1 MSGIVGLWVVLAVT
15 LGAHLATGAL
25 AALRYLPRRSGPQ
38 SAPPSQL
45 ISLIRPVCGCDRFDR
60 ETLGSSF
67 TLGWRDYEVLFCATS
82 EHDPAVPLVRELIAA
97 HPGVNARLLIGEDS
111 ISSNPKLNNLVKG
124 LQAARGKWVVMTDSN
139 LLLPRDYLERLVER
153 LQGDTGLVSA
163 PPVGIRPENFWG
175 AVECAFL
182 NTNQARWQ
190 LAADSLGIGF
200 AQGKTLFWNRDVLRA
215 GGGMA
220 ALGRNIAEDVAATH
234 LVRAQGLKVRLA
246 GRLFAQPIGARP
258 ARAVWGR
265 QLRWSRVRRD
275 GFPALFMAEILQG
288 PIIPALALAGLA
300 GLGAAPGWSLGVLA
314 LVWYGSEL
322 ALARLAGWPAALRD
336 LAAMVVRDVMLPAL
350 WVATFAQRG
359 ITWRG
364 TEMAAPTRPDPA
376 K

>member
-1 MSGIVGLWVVLAVT
+1 MSGVVGLWVVLVVT

-25 AALRYLPRRSGPQ
+25 AALRYLPRRSRPQ
-38 SAPPSQL
+38 SAPRSQF
-45 ISLIRPVCGCDRFDR
+45 ITLIRPVCGCDQFDR

-67 TLGWRDYEVLFCATS
+67 TLSWRDYEVLFCATS
-82 EHDPAVPLVRELIAA
+82 EHDPAVALVRELIAA

-111 ISSNPKLNNLVKG
+111 ISANPKLNNLAKG
-124 LQAARGKWVVMTDSN
+124 VQEARGKWVVMTDSN

-153 LQGDTGLVSA
+153 LQADTGLVSA
-163 PPVGIRPENFWG
+163 PAVGIRPENFWG

-200 AQGKTLFWNRDVLRA
+200 AQGKTLFWARDVLRA
-215 GGGMA
+215 GGGLA

-246 GRLFAQPIGARP
+246 RRLFAQPIGARP
-258 ARAVWGR
+258 ARAVWDR

-288 PIIPALALAGLA
+288 PIISALALTGLA